1 MATIADNKHKCS
13 NHRRAALEEL
23 QAGAAARADADERLA
38 RLQAEADER
47 LATLEAHVKR
57 LCDCLGEAAGFAEA
71 VSPGTGHNAGLW
83 ATAITEARAMLSAQ
97 PSASNAEPVG
107 DWRPHIARL
116 ARLHGNDWPAAALE
130 RLLQLTVTCGYSGA
144 WSEDAQ
150 ERAAQE
156 ERLALHRWARE
167 VIEAGVA
174 FQQTAYI
181 EH

>member
-1 MATIADNKHKCS
+1 MQEAGKKHKCS
-13 NHRRAALEEL
+13 NHRRAALAKRR
-23 QAGAAARADADERLA
+23 AGAAARAGAHA
-38 RLQAEADER
+38 R

-57 LCDCLGEAAGFAEA
+57 LCDCLGEAVTFAQDI
-71 VSPGTGHNAGLW
+71 SPGTGHNAGLW
-83 ATAITEARAMLSAQ
+83 ATAITEAQAVLGAQ
-97 PSASNAEPVG
+97 PAPSNGEPVG

-116 ARLHGNDWPAAALE
+116 ARLYGNGWPAAALE
-130 RLLQLTVTCGYSGA
+130 RLLWLTAVYGYGGP
-144 WSEDAQ
+144 WSQDAQ
-150 ERAAQE
+150 ERAEQE

>member
-1 MATIADNKHKCS
+1 MATIQDNKHKCS
-13 NHRRAALEEL
+13 NHRRAALAKRR
-23 QAGAAARADADERLA
+23 AGAAARAL
-38 RLQAEADER
+38 
-47 LATLEAHVKR
+47 
-57 LCDCLGEAAGFAEA
+57 
-71 VSPGTGHNAGLW
+71 
-83 ATAITEARAMLSAQ
+83 LSAQ
-97 PSASNAEPVG
+97 PAASNAEPVG